1 MPPAELVGAQATAA
15 LQTPLGPVEACATDE
30 GICRL
35 AFADSEASG
44 GVAGWGSVGG
54 DGGGV
59 RERSVAGRGSVGG
72 PRSVAGARRHLSALR
87 TQLREYFAGRRRAFD
102 LPLVFAG
109 TGFQEHVWRELL
121 RIPFGETI
129 SYEELARR
137 AGSPGASR
145 AAGQAN
151 GRNPIAIV
159 VPCHRVVRATGE
171 PGGYAGGPDR
181 KLRLLD
187 LEAGGVQGTLF
198 GLP

>member
-1 MPPAELVGAQATAA
+1 MGSDGAQATAV
-15 LQTPLGPVEACATDE
+15 LDTPLGPMEARATGE

-35 AFADSEASG
+35 EFAGGEAHS
-44 GVAGWGSVGG
+44 AMADG
-54 DGGGV
+54 DG
-59 RERSVAGRGSVGG
+59 A
-72 PRSVAGARRHLSALR
+72 ATRHLSALR
-87 TQLREYFAGRRRAFD
+87 TQLAEYFAGRRREFD
-102 LPLVFAG
+102 LPLVLAG
-109 TGFQEHVWRELL
+109 TGFQERVWRELV

-159 VPCHRVVRATGE
+159 VPCHRVVHASGE
-171 PGGYAGGPDR
+171 AGGYAGGPDR

-198 GLP
+198 SPP

>member
-1 MPPAELVGAQATAA
+1 MGSGAAQATAV
-15 LQTPLGPVEACATDE
+15 LDTPLGPMEACATDE

-35 AFADSEASG
+35 EFADSGASG
-44 GVAGWGSVGG
+44 GAADRGSEAGC
-54 DGGGV
+54 DGGA
-59 RERSVAGRGSVGG
+59 REHTVAD
-72 PRSVAGARRHLSALR
+72 PPGAATRHLSALR
-87 TQLREYFAGRRRAFD
+87 TQLREYFAGRRRDFD
-102 LPLVFAG
+102 LPLVLAG
-109 TGFQEHVWRELL
+109 TGFQERVWRKLVG
-121 RIPFGETI
+121 IPFGETI

-159 VPCHRVVRATGE
+159 VPCHRVVRASGE
-171 PGGYAGGPDR
+171 AGGYAGGPDR

-198 GLP
+198 SPPSP

>member
-1 MPPAELVGAQATAA
+1 MPPAELVGAQATAV
-15 LQTPLGPVEACATDE
+15 LDTPLGLMEACATDE

-35 AFADSEASG
+35 GFADSEASG
-44 GVAGWGSVGG
+44 RVAGWGGVGG
-54 DGGGV
+54 DDDDA
-59 RERSVAGRGSVGG
+59 RE
-72 PRSVAGARRHLSALR
+72 RSVAGARRHLSALR
-87 TQLREYFAGRRRAFD
+87 TQLGEYFAGRRRDFD
-102 LPLVFAG
+102 IPLVLAG
-109 TGFQEHVWRELL
+109 TGFQERVWRELL
-121 RIPFGETI
+121 RIRFGETI

-198 GLP
+198 SPPSP

>member
-1 MPPAELVGAQATAA
+1 MGSPITAGGRRGSRAAQATAV
-15 LQTPLGPVEACATDE
+15 LDTPLGPMEACATGE

-35 AFADSEASG
+35 EFADGEASG
-44 GVAGWGSVGG
+44 GAAGPATAV
-54 DGGGV
+54 D
-59 RERSVAGRGSVGG
+59 
-72 PRSVAGARRHLSALR
+72 PPGAAARHLSALR
-87 TQLREYFAGRRRAFD
+87 TQLREFFAGRRRDFD
-102 LPLVFAG
+102 LLLVLAG
-109 TGFQEHVWRELL
+109 TGFQERVWRELL
-121 RIPFGETI
+121 RVPFGETI

-159 VPCHRVVRATGE
+159 VPCHRVVLASGE
-171 PGGYAGGPDR
+171 AGGYAGGPDR

-198 GLP
+198 GPS

>member
-1 MPPAELVGAQATAA
+1 MGSVGAQATAV
-15 LQTPLGPVEACATDE
+15 LHTPLGPMEACATDE

-35 AFADSEASG
+35 EFADSEASG
-44 GVAGWGSVGG
+44 GLA
-54 DGGGV
+54 D
-59 RERSVAGRGSVGG
+59 RGSVADPPGE
-72 PRSVAGARRHLSALR
+72 ATHHLSALK
-87 TQLREYFAGRRRAFD
+87 TQVGEYFAGRRHDFD
-102 LPLVFAG
+102 LPLVLAG
-109 TGFQEHVWRELL
+109 TGFQERVWRELV

-159 VPCHRVVRATGE
+159 VPCHRVVRASGE
-171 PGGYAGGPDR
+171 AGGYAGGPDR

-198 GLP
+198 SPPSP

>member
-1 MPPAELVGAQATAA
+1 MGPAELVGAQATAV

-44 GVAGWGSVGG
+44 GVAGRGSVGG

-59 RERSVAGRGSVGG
+59 RERSVAG
-72 PRSVAGARRHLSALR
+72 PRSAARRHLSALR

-109 TGFQEHVWRELL
+109 TGFQERVWRELL

>member
-1 MPPAELVGAQATAA
+1 MPPAELVGAQATAV
-15 LQTPLGPVEACATDE
+15 LETPLGPVEACATDE

-35 AFADSEASG
+35 GFADSEPSG
-44 GVAGWGSVGG
+44 GALGQGS
-54 DGGGV
+54 
-59 RERSVAGRGSVGG
+59 A
-72 PRSVAGARRHLSALR
+72 ARRHLSALG
-87 TQLREYFAGRRRAFD
+87 TQLGEYFAGRRRGFD
-102 LPLVFAG
+102 VPLVLAG
-109 TGFQEHVWRELL
+109 TGFQERVWRELL

-198 GLP
+198 SPP

>member
-1 MPPAELVGAQATAA
+1 MGSVGAQATAV
-15 LQTPLGPVEACATDE
+15 LDTPLGPMEACATDE

-35 AFADSEASG
+35 EFTDGEASG
-44 GVAGWGSVGG
+44 SAADPGSVAGG
-54 DGGGV
+54 DSGAH
-59 RERSVAGRGSVGG
+59 ERSVADPRGA
-72 PRSVAGARRHLSALR
+72 AGHHLSALN
-87 TQLREYFAGRRRAFD
+87 TQLGEFFAGRRRDFD
-102 LPLVFAG
+102 LPLVLAG
-109 TGFQEHVWRELL
+109 TGFQERVWRELV

-159 VPCHRVVRATGE
+159 VPCHRVVRASGE
-171 PGGYAGGPDR
+171 AGGYAGGPDR

-187 LEAGGVQGTLF
+187 LEAGGVQGSLF
-198 GLP
+198 SPPSP

>member
-1 MPPAELVGAQATAA
+1 MPTAERAGAQATAV
-15 LQTPLGPVEACATDE
+15 LDTPLGPMEACATDE

-35 AFADSEASG
+35 EFADGETSG
-44 GVAGWGSVGG
+44 GAAGPATAA
-54 DGGGV
+54 D
-59 RERSVAGRGSVGG
+59 
-72 PRSVAGARRHLSALR
+72 PPGAAARLLSSLR
-87 TQLREYFAGRRRAFD
+87 AQLGEYFAGRRRDFD
-102 LPLVFAG
+102 LPLVLAG
-109 TGFQEHVWRELL
+109 TGFQEQVWRELV

-159 VPCHRVVRATGE
+159 VPCHRVVRASGE
-171 PGGYAGGPDR
+171 AGGYAGGPDR

-187 LEAGGVQGTLF
+187 LEAGGVQGSLF
-198 GLP
+198 SPPSP

>member
-1 MPPAELVGAQATAA
+1 MGRPIAAGDRRGSGGAQATAV
-15 LQTPLGPVEACATDE
+15 LDTPLGPMEARATDE
-30 GICRL
+30 GICHL
-35 AFADSEASG
+35 EFADGEAGG
-44 GVAGWGSVGG
+44 GVAAPASV
-54 DGGGV
+54 V
-59 RERSVAGRGSVGG
+59 G
-72 PRSVAGARRHLSALR
+72 PRGAARHHLNALR
-87 TQLREYFAGRRRAFD
+87 AQVGEYFAGRRRDFD
-102 LPLVFAG
+102 LPLVLAG
-109 TGFQEHVWRELL
+109 TGFQERVWRELV

-159 VPCHRVVRATGE
+159 VPCHRVVRASGE

-187 LEAGGVQGTLF
+187 LEAGGVQGSLF
-198 GLP
+198 SPPSP

>member
-1 MPPAELVGAQATAA
+1 MSPGDRSAVQATAV
-15 LQTPLGPVEACATDE
+15 LDTPLGPMEADATGE

-35 AFADSEASG
+35 EFAGDDAGRREAAARRTVAGLRGVADS
-44 GVAGWGSVGG
+44 
-54 DGGGV
+54 
-59 RERSVAGRGSVGG
+59 RG
-72 PRSVAGARRHLSALR
+72 AARRHLNVLG
-87 TQLREYFAGRRRAFD
+87 TQLGEYFAGRRRDFD
-102 LPLVFAG
+102 LPLVLAG
-109 TGFQEHVWRELL
+109 TGFQERVWRELL
-121 RIPFGETI
+121 QIPFGETI
-129 SYEELARR
+129 SYEELASR

-159 VPCHRVVRATGE
+159 IPCHRVVRASGE

-198 GLP
+198 SLP